1 MKIQY
6 FIFTIITLTSARF
19 LIDEWAKPKLFDEH
33 HSTISLNSATK
44 VAKFPVLTYLEQ
56 HGIYKRSASDDVI
69 DVLYVE
75 FEDGG
80 LIMNNFKLPDGYIGI
95 ELDGLYAGLAH
106 INSTLTRRSTGDWI
120 AAGLVLVHGGY
131 ITLKVGIAAA
141 HSWKMR
147 DAEIAAVQAGMTIG
161 TFYGCIGYG
170 FVNAFKHR
178 HLQAGWVWSTKFF

>member
-19 LIDEWAKPKLFDEH
+19 LIDEWAQPKLFDEH

-75 FEDGG
+75 FEDAG